1 MTSIQKSAGPNPSRH
16 VHRLVTAAA
25 LLIAAVVL
33 ARPAAAQM
41 SGIPIPAPP
50 QLDAS
55 SYLLMD
61 SDSGR
66 ILAEK
71 EADKRVAPASLTKL
85 MTAYVVFH
93 ALREGHIGLEDEVT
107 VSRKAYR
114 TPGSRMFIE
123 INSRVSVQDLL
134 LGMIVQSGN
143 DASVA
148 LAEHIAGSEGV
159 FAELMN
165 RYAAELGMLSSHF
178 ENATGLPGEAHLS
191 SARDMAILAR
201 ALINDFPEYY
211 RWYSIK
217 EFTYNGI
224 TQRNRN
230 RLLWRDASVDG
241 FKTGHT
247 DAAGYCLVSSAL
259 RDDMRL
265 ISVVMGSPSPRV
277 RADASQALLNYGFR
291 FYETRRL
298 FAAGDVVETA
308 RVWKGASESAPLGL
322 AHDLFITIPRGT
334 YQRLQPMVE
343 MPATVIAPVSEGET
357 LGQLKV
363 ELDDQLLLA
372 TPLASL
378 STVEEGSFWQ
388 RLTDEVKLWFE

>member
-1 MTSIQKSAGPNPSRH
+1 MR
-16 VHRLVTAAA
+16 
-25 LLIAAVVL
+25 
-33 ARPAAAQM
+33 QM
-41 SGIPIPAPP
+41 SLFFRPCVLLACWLVSGMHAAGADTLPDIPIPAPP
-50 QLDAS
+50 QINAS
-55 SYLLMD
+55 SFILID
-61 SDSGR
+61 SDSGHV
-66 ILAEK
+66 LATSDAEK
-71 EADKRVAPASLTKL
+71 RVPPASLTKL

-93 ALREGHIGLEDEVT
+93 ALREGHISLEDEVP

-123 INSRVSVQDLL
+123 INSRVSVKDLL

-148 LAEHIAGSEGV
+148 LAEHIAGSESV

-165 RYAAELGMLSSHF
+165 RYAGELGMSASRF
-178 ENATGLPGEAHLS
+178 ENSTGLPGESHYS
-191 SARDMAILAR
+191 TARDMATLAR

-259 RDDMRL
+259 RDGMRL
-265 ISVVMGSPSPRV
+265 ISVVMGSPSSKV

-291 FYETRRL
+291 FYETHRL

-308 RVWKGASESAPLGL
+308 RVWKGAAEAAPLGVDR
-322 AHDLFITIPRGT
+322 DLFVTIPRGS
-334 YQRLQPMVE
+334 YNRLQPQVE
-343 MPATVIAPVSEGET
+343 MPATVIAPISEGET
-357 LGQLKV
+357 LGQLKI
-363 ELDDQLLLA
+363 ELDDQLVLA
-372 TPLASL
+372 TPLAALNS
-378 STVEEGSFWQ
+378 VAEGSFWQ
-388 RLTDEVKLWFE
+388 RLSDEVMLWFE